1 MASLAFRTATALVAA
16 LRRREVGSRELLD
29 HALAR
34 IERWNG
40 GINAVVTLDVER
52 ARAAADAA
60 DRALAAGEAKGALL
74 GLPMTVKDTF
84 ETAGLRTTC
93 GVPELAQH
101 VPSTDAVAVARLRAA
116 GAIVFGKTNTP
127 TWAGDWQTTNPI
139 FGTTNNPWDRTRTPG
154 GSSGGS
160 AAAVAAGFTSL
171 ELGSDIGGSIRVPA
185 HCCGV
190 FGHKPSHGLVPQR
203 GHIPGVPGTLTERD
217 LNTIGPLARSVD
229 DLELGLDVVA
239 GPLPELAHA
248 LTLRLP
254 PARGTKL
261 ADFRVAAWF
270 DEPACPVDH
279 EMRGLLER
287 AADTLTKAGA
297 RIDREAR
304 PEIDFRAAV
313 DTYVELLM
321 PIMSLELPDDVA
333 RQMARGGEQVPAGA
347 PGLLAASARAHA
359 ARHRDWLRSHERREH
374 MRARWAELFRRFDVL
389 LCPVM
394 LTPAF
399 VQDQSEFTTRRLR
412 VNGEDRPYIENI
424 QWPGLITLALLPST
438 VIPVG
443 RSAAGLPVGVQI
455 VGPYLEDRTPLAF
468 ARAAERE
475 LGGFTPP
482 PELA

>member
-1 MASLAFRTATALVAA
+1 MTDLGFRSASELAGA

-29 HALAR
+29 HLLAR
-34 IERWNG
+34 IERVNPPL
-40 GINAVVTLDVER
+40 NAVVTLDVER

-60 DRALAAGEAKGALL
+60 DRALARGEARGPLA

-101 VPSTDAVAVARLRAA
+101 VPATDAVAVARLRAA
-116 GAIVFGKTNTP
+116 GAVVFGKTNTP

-160 AAAVAAGFTSL
+160 AAAVAAGLTPL

-203 GHIPGVPGTLTERD
+203 GHIPGRPGTLTEFD
-217 LNTIGPLARSVD
+217 LNVVGPLARCVD
-229 DLELGLDVVA
+229 DLELGLDAVA
-239 GPLPELAHA
+239 GPLPEQGRALAV
-248 LTLRLP
+248 RLP
-254 PARGTKL
+254 APRATKL
-261 ADFRVAAWF
+261 GELRAAAWL
-270 DEPACPVDH
+270 DEPACPVDA

-287 AADTLTKAGA
+287 AADQLVKAGA

-304 PEIDFRAAV
+304 PDVDFREAV
-313 DTYVELLM
+313 DTYVTLLM
-321 PIMSLELPDDVA
+321 PIMSLVFPDAQAAQLA
-333 RQMARGGEQVPAGA
+333 RAADQVPADT
-347 PGLLAASARAHA
+347 PGLLAASARAQGL
-359 ARHRDWLRSHERREH
+359 RHRDWLRAHERRERI
-374 MRARWAELFRRFDVL
+374 RARWADFFRDFDVL

-399 VQDQSEFTTRRLR
+399 VQDESEFAGRRLR
-412 VNGEDRPYIENI
+412 VNGEERPYVEQI
-424 QWPGLITLALLPST
+424 QWPGLVTMALLPST

-443 RSAAGLPVGVQI
+443 RTAAGLPVGVQI

-482 PELA
+482 PGVA